1 MFQYGI
7 DCSERHLFDRSLSFS
22 RRVRDT
28 TNAHCALVVVVVGG
42 LHRRFSGGAHGFSP

>member
-1 MFQYGI
+1 MVLIVRNDTVSIGGFFF
-7 DCSERHLFDRSLSFS
+7 HFS

-28 TNAHCALVVVVVGG
+28 THSHCALVVVVGG